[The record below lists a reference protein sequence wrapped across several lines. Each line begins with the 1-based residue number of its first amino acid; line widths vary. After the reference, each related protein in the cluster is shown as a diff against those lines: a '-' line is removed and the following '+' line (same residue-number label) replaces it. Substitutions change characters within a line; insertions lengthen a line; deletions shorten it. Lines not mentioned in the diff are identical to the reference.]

1 MRKTRGTP
9 TGLPRVSILGH
20 GCFADNAWVRRRL
33 TLWQSI
39 NMLHAADHLAPY
51 CVLAVQKACIVK
63 ADEKLA
69 VGGVRI
75 IRPRH

>member
-1 MRKTRGTP
+1 
-9 TGLPRVSILGH
+9 
-20 GCFADNAWVRRRL
+20 
-33 TLWQSI
+33 
-39 NMLHAADHLAPY
+39 MLHAADHLAPY

-75 IRPRH
+75 IRPRHRAYAAHMWLSIEFLLQIWLG